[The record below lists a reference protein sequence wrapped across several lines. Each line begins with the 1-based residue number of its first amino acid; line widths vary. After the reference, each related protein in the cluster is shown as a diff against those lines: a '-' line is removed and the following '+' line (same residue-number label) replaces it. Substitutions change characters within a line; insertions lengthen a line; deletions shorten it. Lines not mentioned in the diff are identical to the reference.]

1 MPACAELRTERSSC
15 TCRRKPLLAVR
26 SPWCAPA
33 TWLLLM
39 SRGAPFNLRST
50 TVHWPHVA
58 CNGHLRRC
66 PKEVGRGSLSNTYS
80 KQTSVPISIFWSA
93 TAVHALLAT
102 RTDPPTVEWQC
113 YERTMDPTPAFDAIR
128 LNPGDNGSA
137 RAQLRCRDSPSPSQ
151 AHRKGSS
158 NKSVR
163 AIRCSGEPLYMAC

>member
-1 MPACAELRTERSSC
+1 
-15 TCRRKPLLAVR
+15 
-26 SPWCAPA
+26 
-33 TWLLLM
+33 M

-102 RTDPPTVEWQC
+102 RTDPPTGEW
-113 YERTMDPTPAFDAIR
+113 ERNLHTKMNEQWTRRQLLMQFALIPATMA
-128 LNPGDNGSA
+128 LPGHNCVAEILPLLRRRIGSEV
-137 RAQLRCRDSPSPSQ
+137 RTSQ
-151 AHRKGSS
+151 
-158 NKSVR
+158 
-163 AIRCSGEPLYMAC
+163 